1 MKKIGSFFVTLG
13 IMLVMIFSLVGC
25 GNDAKP
31 TSYYINNEGNLIV
44 VLDDG
49 KENDLGEWGEDIILS
64 LGEITVS
71 SDGYYVI
78 NGVKTKISQE
88 KPVSYY
94 LDSNN
99 NLIAKYADESTKNLG
114 QFGKNLIESL
124 STVEVDG
131 LGFYVINGV
140 KTDITTKIPDFYTI
154 NNNGHLI
161 VTYLDGSTADLG
173 LIGDSLVN
181 GVSSVEISEDGF
193 YIINGIKTDIVAIY
207 VYTVSFNTGYS
218 ATVVSQIIKD
228 GYKVEKPTL
237 DRIGYTLDG
246 WYCNNEEWHFNSD
259 VVKND
264 MTLSAKWTANEYTV
278 DFVNEMGTNPVS
290 INVAF
295 DSNVTLPTVDE
306 VDGYTFAG
314 WYYNSQVVNNGKW
327 SIATNA
333 TLTAKWTANEYTI
346 TLDPGA
352 GSVSKTTVNV
362 TYDEDFTLPVPTND
376 YGVFTGWLYNDEPI
390 TDSTGHSLTKWNFTS
405 DITLTVDWTVK
416 IYTVEDLLKMGTYLN
431 GDFILMND
439 IDLSGVNWNPIG
451 INSAP
456 FTGHLDGNGHKIS
469 NLTIDTSNYTNRSS
483 FGLFGYISFATFEDL
498 VIEDFEFTSENIEKT
513 YYVGALAGIDLT
525 DLSSSTNEEPLI
537 KGITTSG
544 SYVVAKQ
551 SSSYPVYA
559 GGLFGKVSFEII
571 SNCKNFIGITNAS
584 YAGGLVGTATKMMYA
599 LNSSNEGQINST
611 LYAGGLLGK
620 CGTAFYASESSNK
633 ADITSVQAAG
643 GLVGSVDYYAVITLC
658 YNTGNITSTTDNT
671 FLGAGGLIGC
681 CYSTG
686 GEALPSVEISESYNR
701 GNISAPCAGGLLGVT
716 YEIKL
721 TNVYN
726 AGSVSGNK
734 YSGSIFA
741 YSSVGSVKQCLGS
754 GSVSGSAV
762 KSTIGYGLTNVT
774 FTDCYHTFSSTSNFG
789 KVTGT
794 YISSKYGST
803 TYTDNMFWKAYNE
816 STGKGSWIFSDNDYP
831 KLFWE

>member
-193 YIINGIKTDIVAIY
+193 YIINGIKTDIVAID

-721 TNVYN
+721 TNVFN

-741 YSSVGSVKQCLGS
+741 YSSVGSVKQCSGS

>member
-44 VLDDG
+44 ILDDG
-49 KENDLGEWGEDIILS
+49 KENDLGEWGEYIILS

-193 YIINGIKTDIVAIY
+193 YIINGIKTDIVAID

-726 AGSVSGNK
+726 TGSVSGNK

>member
-13 IMLVMIFSLVGC
+13 IMLVMIFSLAGC

-49 KENDLGEWGEDIILS
+49 KENDLGECGEDIILS

-193 YIINGIKTDIVAIY
+193 YIINGIKTDIVAID
-207 VYTVSFNTGYS
+207 VYPVSFNTGYS

-362 TYDEDFTLPVPTND
+362 TYDEDFTLPAPTND

-483 FGLFGYISFATFEDL
+483 FGLFGYISFATIEDL
-498 VIEDFEFTSENIEKT
+498 VIEDFEFTSENIEIT

-537 KGITTSG
+537 KEITTSG

-584 YAGGLVGTATKMMYA
+584 HAGGLVGTATKMMYA

-803 TYTDNMFWKAYNE
+803 TYTDNMFWKEYNE

>member
-13 IMLVMIFSLVGC
+13 IMLVMIFSLAGC

-88 KPVSYY
+88 KAVSYY

-193 YIINGIKTDIVAIY
+193 YIINGIKTDIVAID
-207 VYTVSFNTGYS
+207 VYPVSFNTGYS

-483 FGLFGYISFATFEDL
+483 FGLFGYISFATIEDL

-537 KGITTSG
+537 KEITTSG

-584 YAGGLVGTATKMMYA
+584 HAGGLVGTATKMMYA

-803 TYTDNMFWKAYNE
+803 TYTDNMFWKEYNE

>member
-13 IMLVMIFSLVGC
+13 IMLVMIFSLAGC

-193 YIINGIKTDIVAIY
+193 YIINGIKTDILAID

-483 FGLFGYISFATFEDL
+483 FGLFGYISFATIEDL

-537 KGITTSG
+537 KEITTSG

-584 YAGGLVGTATKMMYA
+584 HAGGLVGTATKMMYA

-643 GLVGSVDYYAVITLC
+643 DLVGSVDYYAVITLC

-734 YSGSIFA
+734 YSVSIFA

-803 TYTDNMFWKAYNE
+803 TYTDNMFWKEYNE

>member
-193 YIINGIKTDIVAIY
+193 YIINGIKTDIVAID

-295 DSNVTLPTVDE
+295 DSNVTLPIVDE

-314 WYYNSQVVNNGKW
+314 WYYNSQVVNNCKW

-584 YAGGLVGTATKMMYA
+584 YAGVLVGTATKMMYA

>member
-13 IMLVMIFSLVGC
+13 IMLVMIFSLAGC

-49 KENDLGEWGEDIILS
+49 KENDLGEWGEDIILF

-193 YIINGIKTDIVAIY
+193 YIINGIKTDIVAID

-264 MTLSAKWTANEYTV
+264 MTLNAKWTANEYTV

-295 DSNVTLPTVDE
+295 DSNITLPTVDE

-405 DITLTVDWTVK
+405 DITLAVDWTVK
-416 IYTVEDLLKMGTYLN
+416 IYTAEDLLKMGTYLN

-451 INSAP
+451 TNSAP

-483 FGLFGYISFATFEDL
+483 FGLFGYISFATIEDL
-498 VIEDFEFTSENIEKT
+498 VIEDFEFTSENVEKT

-525 DLSSSTNEEPLI
+525 DLSSSTSEESLI

-571 SNCKNFIGITNAS
+571 SNCKNFISITNAS

-701 GNISAPCAGGLLGVT
+701 GNILAPCAGGLLGVT

-794 YISSKYGST
+794 YTSSKYGST

>member
-13 IMLVMIFSLVGC
+13 IMLVMIFSLAGC

-99 NLIAKYADESTKNLG
+99 NLIVKYADESTKNLG

-193 YIINGIKTDIVAIY
+193 YIINGIKTDIVAID
-207 VYTVSFNTGYS
+207 VYPVSFNTGYS

-483 FGLFGYISFATFEDL
+483 FGLFGYISFATIEDL

-537 KGITTSG
+537 KEITTSG

-584 YAGGLVGTATKMMYA
+584 HAGGLVGTATKMMYA

-803 TYTDNMFWKAYNE
+803 TYTDNMFWKESNE

>member
-13 IMLVMIFSLVGC
+13 IMLVMIFSLAGC

-193 YIINGIKTDIVAIY
+193 YIINGIKTDILAID

-352 GSVSKTTVNV
+352 GSVSTTTVNV

-390 TDSTGHSLTKWNFTS
+390 TDSTGHSLTKCNFTS

-483 FGLFGYISFATFEDL
+483 FGLFGYISFATIEDL

-537 KGITTSG
+537 KEITTSG

-584 YAGGLVGTATKMMYA
+584 HAGGLVGTATKMMHA

-803 TYTDNMFWKAYNE
+803 TYTDNMFWKEYNE

>member
-78 NGVKTKISQE
+78 NGVKT
-88 KPVSYY
+88 
-94 LDSNN
+94 
-99 NLIAKYADESTKNLG
+99 
-114 QFGKNLIESL
+114 
-124 STVEVDG
+124 
-131 LGFYVINGV
+131 
-140 KTDITTKIPDFYTI
+140 DITTKIPDFYTI

-193 YIINGIKTDIVAIY
+193 YIINGIKTDIVAID

>member
-1 MKKIGSFFVTLG
+1 MKKIGSFFVTLV

-193 YIINGIKTDIVAIY
+193 YIINGIKTDIVAID

>member
-1 MKKIGSFFVTLG
+1 M
-13 IMLVMIFSLVGC
+13 
-25 GNDAKP
+25 
-31 TSYYINNEGNLIV
+31 
-44 VLDDG
+44 
-49 KENDLGEWGEDIILS
+49 
-64 LGEITVS
+64 GEITVS

-193 YIINGIKTDIVAIY
+193 YIINGIKTDIVAID

-439 IDLSGVNWNPIG
+439 IDLSGVNWNPIE

>member
-13 IMLVMIFSLVGC
+13 IMLVMIFSLAGC

-193 YIINGIKTDIVAIY
+193 YIINGIKTDILAID

-278 DFVNEMGTNPVS
+278 DFVNELGTNPVS

-483 FGLFGYISFATFEDL
+483 FGLFGYISFATIEDL

-537 KGITTSG
+537 KEITTSG

-584 YAGGLVGTATKMMYA
+584 HAGGLVGTATKMMYA

-643 GLVGSVDYYAVITLC
+643 GLVGSVDYYAGITLC

-803 TYTDNMFWKAYNE
+803 TYTDNMFWKEYNE

>member
-49 KENDLGEWGEDIILS
+49 KENDLGEWGEYIILS

-193 YIINGIKTDIVAIY
+193 YIINGIKTDIVAID

>member
-193 YIINGIKTDIVAIY
+193 YIINGIKTDIVAID

-264 MTLSAKWTANEYTV
+264 MTLS
-278 DFVNEMGTNPVS
+278 
-290 INVAF
+290 
-295 DSNVTLPTVDE
+295 
-306 VDGYTFAG
+306 
-314 WYYNSQVVNNGKW
+314 
-327 SIATNA
+327 
-333 TLTAKWTANEYTI
+333 AKWTANEYTI

-431 GDFILMND
+431 DDFILMND

-701 GNISAPCAGGLLGVT
+701 GNISAPCASGLLGVT

>member
-13 IMLVMIFSLVGC
+13 IMLVMIFSLAGC

-78 NGVKTKISQE
+78 NGVKTKITQE

-193 YIINGIKTDIVAIY
+193 YIINGIKTDILAID

-483 FGLFGYISFATFEDL
+483 FGLFGYISFATIEDL

-537 KGITTSG
+537 KEITTSG

-584 YAGGLVGTATKMMYA
+584 HAGGLVGTATKMMYA

-643 GLVGSVDYYAVITLC
+643 GLVGSVDYYAGITLC

-803 TYTDNMFWKAYNE
+803 TYTDNMFWKEYNE

>member
-13 IMLVMIFSLVGC
+13 IMLVMIFSLAGC

-193 YIINGIKTDIVAIY
+193 YIINGIKTDIVAID

-264 MTLSAKWTANEYTV
+264 MTLNAKWTANEYTV

-405 DITLTVDWTVK
+405 DITLAVDWTVK
-416 IYTVEDLLKMGTYLN
+416 IYTAEDLLKMGTYLN

-451 INSAP
+451 TNSAP

-483 FGLFGYISFATFEDL
+483 FGLFGYISFATIEDL

-525 DLSSSTNEEPLI
+525 DLSSSTSEESLI

-571 SNCKNFIGITNAS
+571 SNCKNFISITNAS

-701 GNISAPCAGGLLGVT
+701 GNILAPCAGGLLGVT

-726 AGSVSGNK
+726 AGSVSGK
-734 YSGSIFA
+734 EYSGSIFA

-794 YISSKYGST
+794 YTSSKYGST

>member
-13 IMLVMIFSLVGC
+13 IMLVMIFSLAGC

-71 SDGYYVI
+71 SDGY
-78 NGVKTKISQE
+78 
-88 KPVSYY
+88 
-94 LDSNN
+94 
-99 NLIAKYADESTKNLG
+99 
-114 QFGKNLIESL
+114 
-124 STVEVDG
+124 
-131 LGFYVINGV
+131 YVINGV

-193 YIINGIKTDIVAIY
+193 YIINGIKTDIVAID

-264 MTLSAKWTANEYTV
+264 MTLNAKWTANEYTV

-405 DITLTVDWTVK
+405 DITLAVDWTVK
-416 IYTVEDLLKMGTYLN
+416 IYTAEDLLKMGTYLN

-451 INSAP
+451 TNSAP

-483 FGLFGYISFATFEDL
+483 FGLFGYISFATIEDL
-498 VIEDFEFTSENIEKT
+498 VIEDFEFTSENVEKT

-525 DLSSSTNEEPLI
+525 DLSSSTSEESLI

-571 SNCKNFIGITNAS
+571 SNCKNFISITNAS

-701 GNISAPCAGGLLGVT
+701 GNILAPCAGGLLGVT

-794 YISSKYGST
+794 YTSSKYGST

>member
-124 STVEVDG
+124 SNVEVDG

-181 GVSSVEISEDGF
+181 GVSSVEISKDGF
-193 YIINGIKTDIVAIY
+193 YIINGIKTDIVAID

-264 MTLSAKWTANEYTV
+264 MTLSAKWTVNEYTV

-456 FTGHLDGNGHKIS
+456 FTGHLDGNSHKIS

-483 FGLFGYISFATFEDL
+483 FGLFGYISFATIEDL

-671 FLGAGGLIGC
+671 FLGAGELIGC

-741 YSSVGSVKQCLGS
+741 SSSVGSVKQCLGS

>member
-13 IMLVMIFSLVGC
+13 IMLVMIFSLAGC

-193 YIINGIKTDIVAIY
+193 YIINGIKTDIVAID

-264 MTLSAKWTANEYTV
+264 MTLNAKWTANEYTV

-295 DSNVTLPTVDE
+295 DSNITLPTVDE

-405 DITLTVDWTVK
+405 DITLAVDWTVK
-416 IYTVEDLLKMGTYLN
+416 IYTAEDLLKMGTYLN

-451 INSAP
+451 TNSAP

-483 FGLFGYISFATFEDL
+483 FGLFGYISFATIEDL
-498 VIEDFEFTSENIEKT
+498 VIEDFEFTSENVEKM
-513 YYVGALAGIDLT
+513 LEL
-525 DLSSSTNEEPLI
+525 
-537 KGITTSG
+537 
-544 SYVVAKQ
+544 
-551 SSSYPVYA
+551 
-559 GGLFGKVSFEII
+559 
-571 SNCKNFIGITNAS
+571 
-584 YAGGLVGTATKMMYA
+584 
-599 LNSSNEGQINST
+599 
-611 LYAGGLLGK
+611 
-620 CGTAFYASESSNK
+620 
-633 ADITSVQAAG
+633 
-643 GLVGSVDYYAVITLC
+643 
-658 YNTGNITSTTDNT
+658 
-671 FLGAGGLIGC
+671 
-681 CYSTG
+681 
-686 GEALPSVEISESYNR
+686 
-701 GNISAPCAGGLLGVT
+701 
-716 YEIKL
+716 
-721 TNVYN
+721 
-726 AGSVSGNK
+726 
-734 YSGSIFA
+734 
-741 YSSVGSVKQCLGS
+741 
-754 GSVSGSAV
+754 
-762 KSTIGYGLTNVT
+762 
-774 FTDCYHTFSSTSNFG
+774 
-789 KVTGT
+789 
-794 YISSKYGST
+794 
-803 TYTDNMFWKAYNE
+803 
-816 STGKGSWIFSDNDYP
+816 
-831 KLFWE
+831 

>member
-13 IMLVMIFSLVGC
+13 IMLVMIFSLAGC

-193 YIINGIKTDIVAIY
+193 YIINGIKTDIVAID
-207 VYTVSFNTGYS
+207 VYPVSFNTGYS

-246 WYCNNEEWHFNSD
+246 WYCNNEEWQFNSD

-483 FGLFGYISFATFEDL
+483 FGLFGYISFATIEDL

-537 KGITTSG
+537 KEITTSG

-584 YAGGLVGTATKMMYA
+584 HAGGLVGTATKMMYA

-633 ADITSVQAAG
+633 DDITSVQAAG

-803 TYTDNMFWKAYNE
+803 TYTDNMFWKEYNE

>member
-13 IMLVMIFSLVGC
+13 IMLVMIFSLAGC
-25 GNDAKP
+25 GNHAKP

-71 SDGYYVI
+71 SDGY
-78 NGVKTKISQE
+78 
-88 KPVSYY
+88 
-94 LDSNN
+94 
-99 NLIAKYADESTKNLG
+99 
-114 QFGKNLIESL
+114 
-124 STVEVDG
+124 
-131 LGFYVINGV
+131 YVINGV

-193 YIINGIKTDIVAIY
+193 YIINGIKTDIVAID

-218 ATVVSQIIKD
+218 ATVVSQIIKN

-264 MTLSAKWTANEYTV
+264 MTLNAKWTANEYTV

-306 VDGYTFAG
+306 VDGYTFVG

-346 TLDPGA
+346 TLDPGD

-451 INSAP
+451 TNSAP

-483 FGLFGYISFATFEDL
+483 FGLFGYISFATIEDL

-525 DLSSSTNEEPLI
+525 DLSSSTSEEPLI
-537 KGITTSG
+537 KGITISG

-599 LNSSNEGQINST
+599 LNSSNEGQIKST

-681 CYSTG
+681 CYSTD

-754 GSVSGSAV
+754 GSVSGLAV

-794 YISSKYGST
+794 YTSSKYGST

>member
-1 MKKIGSFFVTLG
+1 MKKIGSFFGTLG

-49 KENDLGEWGEDIILS
+49 KENDLGEWGEYIILS

-193 YIINGIKTDIVAIY
+193 YIINGIKTDIVAID

-346 TLDPGA
+346 TLDQGA

-726 AGSVSGNK
+726 TGSVSGNK

>member
-13 IMLVMIFSLVGC
+13 IMLVMIFSLAGC

-193 YIINGIKTDIVAIY
+193 YIINGIKTDIVAID
-207 VYTVSFNTGYS
+207 VYPVSFNTGYS

-456 FTGHLDGNGHKIS
+456 FTGHLDGNGHKIL

-483 FGLFGYISFATFEDL
+483 FGLFGYISFATIEDL

-537 KGITTSG
+537 KEITTSG

-584 YAGGLVGTATKMMYA
+584 HAGGLVGTATKMMYA

-774 FTDCYHTFSSTSNFG
+774 FTDCCHTFSSTSNFG

-803 TYTDNMFWKAYNE
+803 TYTDNMFWKEYNE

>member
-13 IMLVMIFSLVGC
+13 IMLVMIFSLIGC

-193 YIINGIKTDIVAIY
+193 YIINGIKTDIVAID

-346 TLDPGA
+346 ILDPGA

-416 IYTVEDLLKMGTYLN
+416 IYTVEDLLKMGTYLK

-599 LNSSNEGQINST
+599 LNSLNEGQINST

>member
-1 MKKIGSFFVTLG
+1 M
-13 IMLVMIFSLVGC
+13 
-25 GNDAKP
+25 
-31 TSYYINNEGNLIV
+31 
-44 VLDDG
+44 
-49 KENDLGEWGEDIILS
+49 
-64 LGEITVS
+64 
-71 SDGYYVI
+71 
-78 NGVKTKISQE
+78 
-88 KPVSYY
+88 
-94 LDSNN
+94 DSNN

-193 YIINGIKTDIVAIY
+193 YIINGIKTDIVAID

>member
-13 IMLVMIFSLVGC
+13 IMLVMIFSLAGC

-31 TSYYINNEGNLIV
+31 TSYYINNEGNLII

-193 YIINGIKTDIVAIY
+193 YIINGIKTDIVAID
-207 VYTVSFNTGYS
+207 VYPVSFNTGYS

-456 FTGHLDGNGHKIS
+456 FTGHLDANGHKIS

-483 FGLFGYISFATFEDL
+483 FGLFGYISFATIEDL

-537 KGITTSG
+537 KEITTSG

-584 YAGGLVGTATKMMYA
+584 HAGGLVGTATKMMYA

-803 TYTDNMFWKAYNE
+803 TYTDNMFWKEYNE

>member
-13 IMLVMIFSLVGC
+13 IMLVMIFSLAGC

-193 YIINGIKTDIVAIY
+193 YIINGIKTDIVAID
-207 VYTVSFNTGYS
+207 VYPVSFNTGYS

-483 FGLFGYISFATFEDL
+483 FGLFGYISFATIEDL

-537 KGITTSG
+537 KEITTSG

-584 YAGGLVGTATKMMYA
+584 HAGGLVGTATKMMYA

-803 TYTDNMFWKAYNE
+803 TYTDNMFWKEYNE

>member
-1 MKKIGSFFVTLG
+1 M
-13 IMLVMIFSLVGC
+13 
-25 GNDAKP
+25 
-31 TSYYINNEGNLIV
+31 
-44 VLDDG
+44 
-49 KENDLGEWGEDIILS
+49 
-64 LGEITVS
+64 
-71 SDGYYVI
+71 
-78 NGVKTKISQE
+78 
-88 KPVSYY
+88 
-94 LDSNN
+94 DSNN

-193 YIINGIKTDIVAIY
+193 YIINGIKTDIVAID

-346 TLDPGA
+346 ILDPGA

-599 LNSSNEGQINST
+599 LNSLNEGQINST

>member
-193 YIINGIKTDIVAIY
+193 YIINGIKTDIVAID

-264 MTLSAKWTANEYTV
+264 MTLSAKWTANEHTV

-551 SSSYPVYA
+551 SSSYQVYA

>member
-193 YIINGIKTDIVAIY
+193 YIINGIKTDIVAID
-207 VYTVSFNTGYS
+207 VYPVSFNTGYS

-376 YGVFTGWLYNDEPI
+376 YGVFAGWLYNDEPI

-483 FGLFGYISFATFEDL
+483 FGLFGYISFATIEDL

-537 KGITTSG
+537 KEITTSG

-584 YAGGLVGTATKMMYA
+584 HAGGLVGTATKMMYA

-643 GLVGSVDYYAVITLC
+643 SLVGSVDYYAVITLC

-803 TYTDNMFWKAYNE
+803 TYTDNMFWKEYNE

>member
-124 STVEVDG
+124 SNVEVDG

-181 GVSSVEISEDGF
+181 GVSSVEISKDGF
-193 YIINGIKTDIVAIY
+193 YIINGIKTDIVAID

-456 FTGHLDGNGHKIS
+456 FTGHLDGNSHKIS

-483 FGLFGYISFATFEDL
+483 FGLFGYISFATIEDL

>member
-13 IMLVMIFSLVGC
+13 IMLVMIFSLAGC

-193 YIINGIKTDIVAIY
+193 YIINGIKTDIVAID

-264 MTLSAKWTANEYTV
+264 MTLNAKWTANEYTV

-314 WYYNSQVVNNGKW
+314 
-327 SIATNA
+327 
-333 TLTAKWTANEYTI
+333 
-346 TLDPGA
+346 
-352 GSVSKTTVNV
+352 
-362 TYDEDFTLPVPTND
+362 
-376 YGVFTGWLYNDEPI
+376 
-390 TDSTGHSLTKWNFTS
+390 
-405 DITLTVDWTVK
+405 
-416 IYTVEDLLKMGTYLN
+416 
-431 GDFILMND
+431 
-439 IDLSGVNWNPIG
+439 
-451 INSAP
+451 
-456 FTGHLDGNGHKIS
+456 
-469 NLTIDTSNYTNRSS
+469 
-483 FGLFGYISFATFEDL
+483 
-498 VIEDFEFTSENIEKT
+498 
-513 YYVGALAGIDLT
+513 
-525 DLSSSTNEEPLI
+525 
-537 KGITTSG
+537 
-544 SYVVAKQ
+544 
-551 SSSYPVYA
+551 
-559 GGLFGKVSFEII
+559 
-571 SNCKNFIGITNAS
+571 
-584 YAGGLVGTATKMMYA
+584 
-599 LNSSNEGQINST
+599 
-611 LYAGGLLGK
+611 
-620 CGTAFYASESSNK
+620 
-633 ADITSVQAAG
+633 
-643 GLVGSVDYYAVITLC
+643 
-658 YNTGNITSTTDNT
+658 
-671 FLGAGGLIGC
+671 
-681 CYSTG
+681 
-686 GEALPSVEISESYNR
+686 
-701 GNISAPCAGGLLGVT
+701 
-716 YEIKL
+716 
-721 TNVYN
+721 
-726 AGSVSGNK
+726 
-734 YSGSIFA
+734 
-741 YSSVGSVKQCLGS
+741 
-754 GSVSGSAV
+754 
-762 KSTIGYGLTNVT
+762 
-774 FTDCYHTFSSTSNFG
+774 
-789 KVTGT
+789 
-794 YISSKYGST
+794 
-803 TYTDNMFWKAYNE
+803 
-816 STGKGSWIFSDNDYP
+816 
-831 KLFWE
+831 

>member
-193 YIINGIKTDIVAIY
+193 YIINGIKTDIVAID

-333 TLTAKWTANEYTI
+333 TLTGKWTANEYTI

-754 GSVSGSAV
+754 DSVSGSAV

>member
-13 IMLVMIFSLVGC
+13 IMLVMIFSLAGC

-193 YIINGIKTDIVAIY
+193 YIINGIKTDILAID

-483 FGLFGYISFATFEDL
+483 FGLFGYISFATIEDL

-537 KGITTSG
+537 KEITTSG

-559 GGLFGKVSFEII
+559 CGLFGKVSFEII

-584 YAGGLVGTATKMMYA
+584 HAGGLVGTATKMMYA

-754 GSVSGSAV
+754 GSVFGSAV

-803 TYTDNMFWKAYNE
+803 TYTDNMFWKEYNE

>member
-193 YIINGIKTDIVAIY
+193 YIINGIKTDIVAID
-207 VYTVSFNTGYS
+207 VYPVSFNTGYS

-390 TDSTGHSLTKWNFTS
+390 TDSTGPSLTKWNFTS

-483 FGLFGYISFATFEDL
+483 FGLFGYISFATIEDL

-537 KGITTSG
+537 KEITTSG

-584 YAGGLVGTATKMMYA
+584 HAGGLVGTATKMMYA

-803 TYTDNMFWKAYNE
+803 TYTDNMFWKEYNE